1 MKIRLTL
8 FFLLIAFG
16 YTSAAST
23 EQTAIYNAYTSSN
36 MTLWKK
42 TMDSMHDQA
51 AKTNEKELE
60 LLNYEYGY
68 IGWSIGNKKTA
79 EARKYIDRGQQRI
92 DKLMQKNYK
101 VSMLHAY
108 KSAFYG
114 FEIGLNK
121 AKAPFWGR
129 KSIDEAKRAVA
140 TDANNPFGYI
150 QLGNIEFYMPAV
162 FGGSKKKALG
172 YYLKAEKLMTSGN
185 VENDWNYLST
195 LTLIAGAYEE
205 LGNYEKAETYYLK
218 ILSISP
224 QFTWVKNNLYPK
236 FLSKKSKK

>member
-108 KSAFYG
+108 KSAFY
-114 FEIGLNK
+114 
-121 AKAPFWGR
+121 
-129 KSIDEAKRAVA
+129 
-140 TDANNPFGYI
+140 
-150 QLGNIEFYMPAV
+150 
-162 FGGSKKKALG
+162 
-172 YYLKAEKLMTSGN
+172 
-185 VENDWNYLST
+185 
-195 LTLIAGAYEE
+195 
-205 LGNYEKAETYYLK
+205 
-218 ILSISP
+218 
-224 QFTWVKNNLYPK
+224 
-236 FLSKKSKK
+236 